1 MPHFVYILFSQSAD
15 RFYIGETC
23 DVTER
28 LSQHN
33 SGFYKNSFT
42 KQATDWAVFLTI
54 ECQSRRQ
61 AIEIESFIKK
71 MRNRNFY
78 FKIKENR
85 DIINDLLQRFSV

>member
-33 SGFYKNSFT
+33 SAFYKNSFT

-78 FKIKENR
+78 FKIKENP
-85 DIINDLLQRFSV
+85 DIVIDFLRRFSP